1 VAAGISPGQQTG
13 EDTCMQ
19 WRLLRPAGLV
29 PAALVLTT
37 VAAGAEGGK
46 SDGPSEFL
54 LVTQIV
60 LLIAVGRGLGEIMQR
75 IGQPSVIG
83 ELLAGIILGPSLFGW
98 IWPEAQHAIFPK
110 TPEQKAMLDGIA
122 QVGILLLLLLTG
134 METDL
139 KLVKKIGRAAIAIS
153 IAGILVPFACG
164 FALGQFLPDG
174 LLPRPE
180 QRLVASLFMGTAL
193 SISSVKI
200 VAVVVREMNFMRRN
214 VGQIIVA
221 TAVIDDTIG
230 WIIIAVIF
238 SLASQGT
245 LDIASVAKAVLG
257 TLAFLAVSFTIG
269 RRLVFQLIRWANDN
283 LVSVAA
289 VITVILLLMG
299 VMALITHAIGVHT
312 VLGAFVAGILVG
324 ESPILTRQI
333 DERLRGLISSFF
345 MPVFFGLA
353 GLSADL
359 SVLRDPNLLML
370 TGLLVVIAS
379 LGKFGGAFVGGT
391 IGGLN
396 TRESLA
402 LASGMNARG
411 STEVI
416 IATIGLSIGVLS
428 QNLFT
433 MIVTMAIVT
442 TMAMPPMLRAA
453 LARLPMSAEERE
465 RLEREE
471 FERRGF
477 VANLERPLLAVDESV
492 NATFAAH
499 IAGLI
504 AGMRGFPVTVLHI
517 GKRAKQQAEEESH
530 EAVVKKAAET
540 VSANG
545 DADAGS
551 VDVVTRARRAEL
563 GAAIAEEARKGF
575 DLLVVGVDKVAATKD
590 RFDRG
595 IEDIAA
601 KFEGPLAIVAARG
614 KHLKQP
620 MPDSLNILVP
630 VSGSGVSKRGAEV
643 AVALTQAGSGS
654 LRVIYVAT
662 TRDKGAQ
669 RGASRGLSQ
678 ETGILKDASDL
689 AARYDVDITTTL
701 RVNRTPEAAI
711 LREIETTDVDLVVM
725 GVDRIQ
731 SDHLSFGGVADTVLR
746 QSKVSVLLVSSGEA
760 RQAPSETG

>member
-1 VAAGISPGQQTG
+1 MLWS
-13 EDTCMQ
+13 
-19 WRLLRPAGLV
+19 LLRPVGLV

-37 VAAGAEGGK
+37 IAASAEGGK
-46 SDGPSEFL
+46 SAGPSEFL
-54 LVTQIV
+54 LVAQIV

-83 ELLAGIILGPSLFGW
+83 ELLAGILLGPSLFGW

-110 TPEQKAMLDGIA
+110 SPEQKAMIDGIA
-122 QVGILLLLLLTG
+122 QFGILLLLLLTG

-139 KLVKKIGRAAIAIS
+139 KLVRKVGRAAIAIS

-164 FALGQFLPDG
+164 FALGEFLPDA
-174 LLPRPE
+174 LLPNPQ

-200 VAVVVREMNFMRRN
+200 VAVVVREMNFMRRD

-257 TLAFLAVSFTIG
+257 TLAFLLVSFTIG

-283 LVSVAA
+283 LVSTAP

-299 VMALITHAIGVHT
+299 TMALITHLIGVHT

-333 DERLRGLISSFF
+333 DEQLRGLISSFF

-359 SVLRDPNLLML
+359 SVLRDPGLLML

-379 LGKFGGAFVGGT
+379 VGKFGGAFVGGT
-391 IGGLN
+391 AGGLSY
-396 TRESLA
+396 RESLA

-453 LARLPMSAEERE
+453 LAKLPMNREEKA

-471 FERRGF
+471 FEARGF

-492 NATFAAH
+492 NATFASH
-499 IAGLI
+499 LAGLI
-504 AGMRGFPVTVLHI
+504 AGMRGLPITVLHI
-517 GKRAKQQAEEESH
+517 GKRAKEQEKERDGEEAH
-530 EAVVKKAAET
+530 EAVVKKAAEM
-540 VSANG
+540 VSAHG
-545 DADAGS
+545 DDAGS

-563 GAAIAEEARKGF
+563 GETIADEARKGF
-575 DLLVVGVDKVAATKD
+575 DLLVIGVDKVAKGGD
-590 RFDRG
+590 RFDG
-595 IEDIAA
+595 KIEDIAA
-601 KFEGPLAIVAARG
+601 RFEGPLAVVAAKGR
-614 KHLKQP
+614 HLEQP
-620 MPDSLNILVP
+620 MPDALNILVP
-630 VSGSGVSKRGAEV
+630 VSGSGVSRRGAEV
-643 AVALTQAGSGS
+643 AVALAQAGSGS

-669 RGASRGLSQ
+669 RGASRGLSR
-678 ETGILKDASDL
+678 EAGILKDTSDL
-689 AARYDVDITTTL
+689 AARYEVDITATL

-711 LREIETTDVDLVVM
+711 LREIDTTDVDLVVM

-731 SDHLSFGGVADTVLR
+731 GDHLSFGGVADAVLR

-760 RQAPSETG
+760 RRTSAETA

>member
-1 VAAGISPGQQTG
+1 
-13 EDTCMQ
+13 MQ
-19 WRLLRPAGLV
+19 WSLLRPVGLV
-29 PAALVLTT
+29 PAALVLSTI
-37 VAAGAEGGK
+37 AASAEAPK
-46 SDGPSEFL
+46 SSGPSEFL
-54 LVTQIV
+54 LVAQIV

-75 IGQPSVIG
+75 CGQPSVIG

-98 IWPEAQHAIFPK
+98 LWPEAQQAIFPK
-110 TPEQKAMLDGIA
+110 TPEQKAMIDGIA
-122 QVGILLLLLLTG
+122 QFGILLLLLLTG

-139 KLVKKIGRAAIAIS
+139 KLVRKIGKAAVAIS
-153 IAGILVPFACG
+153 IAGIVVPFAFG
-164 FALGQFLPDG
+164 YALGEFLPDQ
-174 LLPRPE
+174 LLPNPQ

-238 SLASQGT
+238 SLAQQGT
-245 LDIASVAKAVLG
+245 LDVASVAKAVLG
-257 TLAFLAVSFTIG
+257 TLTFLAISFTIG
-269 RRLVFQLIRWANDN
+269 RRLVFHLIRWANDT
-283 LVSVAA
+283 LVSTAP

-299 VMALITHAIGVHT
+299 AMALITHLIGVHT

-359 SVLRDPNLLML
+359 SVLRDPHLLML
-370 TGLLVVIAS
+370 TCVIVLIAS
-379 LGKFGGAFVGGT
+379 VGKFGGAFVGGT
-391 IGGLN
+391 IGGLSY
-396 TRESLA
+396 RESLA

-453 LARLPMSAEERE
+453 LDRLPMNKDEQE

-471 FERRGF
+471 FEKRGF
-477 VANLERPLLAVDESV
+477 VANLERPLLVVDEST

-499 IAGLI
+499 IAGLL
-504 AGMRGFPVTVLHI
+504 AGTRGLPITVLHI
-517 GKRAKQQAEEESH
+517 GRHAKEQEKARSEEESH
-530 EAVVKKAAET
+530 EAVVKKAAEA
-540 VSANG
+540 VSENGEGEAN
-545 DADAGS
+545 S
-551 VDVVTRARRAEL
+551 VDVTTRARRTEL
-563 GAAIAEEARKGF
+563 ADTIGEEARKGF
-575 DLLVVGVDKVAATKD
+575 DLLVVGIDKITTPKD
-590 RFDRG
+590 RFDGRL
-595 IEDIAA
+595 EDIAA
-601 KFEGPLAIVAARG
+601 RFDGPLAIVAGRG
-614 KHLKQP
+614 KHLKEP
-620 MPDSLNILVP
+620 MPDTLNILVP
-630 VSGSGVSKRGAEV
+630 VSGSSVSKRGAEV
-643 AVALTQAGSGS
+643 AVALAQAGSGS

-669 RGASRGLSQ
+669 RGSSQGLAR
-678 ETGILKDASDL
+678 ETGVLRDASVL
-689 AARYDVDITTTL
+689 AARYEVDLTTTL
-701 RVNRTPEAAI
+701 RANRAPEAAI
-711 LREIETTDVDLVVM
+711 LKEIDTTDVDLVVM
-725 GVDRIQ
+725 GVDRIRG
-731 SDHLSFGGVADTVLR
+731 DHLSFGGVADAIIK
-746 QSKVSVLLVSSGEA
+746 QSKASVLLLTNGEVA
-760 RQAPSETG
+760 KPPQPS